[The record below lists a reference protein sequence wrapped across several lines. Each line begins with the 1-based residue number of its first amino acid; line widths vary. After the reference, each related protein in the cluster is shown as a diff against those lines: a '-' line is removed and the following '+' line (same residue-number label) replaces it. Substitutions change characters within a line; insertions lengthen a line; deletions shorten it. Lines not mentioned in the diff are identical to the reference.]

1 MGVRKALYPGSFD
14 PVTLGHLDVIDRATH
29 LVDELI
35 VAVAVNEAKKPVF
48 SAAERVQLLRTALE
62 GRAGVRVEQFDGL
75 LIEYARRERINVVI
89 RGLRAVSDFEFEF
102 QMALMNR
109 RLLPQLE
116 TVFLTPREDVTFLS
130 SRLVKEVARLGGE
143 VDQFVPPAVVGALKQ
158 KFQP

>member
-14 PVTLGHLDVIDRATH
+14 PVTFGHLDVIERATH
-29 LVDELI
+29 LVDELV
-35 VAVAVNEAKKPVF
+35 VAVAVNEAKSPVF
-48 SAAERVQLLRTALE
+48 SAEERVDLLRTALQ
-62 GRAGVRVEQFDGL
+62 GRSGVRVEQFDGL
-75 LIEYARRERINVVI
+75 LIEYARREQINVVI

-130 SRLVKEVARLGGE
+130 SRLVKEVARLGGK
-143 VDQFVPPAVVGALKQ
+143 VDQFVPPEVVGALRK
-158 KFQP
+158 KFLS